1 MKAVMM
7 MFRPCAPTNTR
18 PECFVTYLRGASL
31 LAALA
36 VPGFVVAA
44 PVCSAPEGRVVLQ
57 LQSGPTPS
65 GNAPAGSP
73 QACDLSG
80 LEKLPAR
87 EISTTLPA
95 SLGMPG
101 IHRWKGVS
109 LRYLVEQM
117 GGGERS
123 QIQLKALNDYAI
135 HIPWSDLVRYDP
147 IVAYSRDQ
155 QRMGIR
161 DKGPLILIYPFDGTP
176 QLQAQEYVN
185 RTIWQIN
192 AISVR

>member
-7 MFRPCAPTNTR
+7 MFRPCAPANTR
-18 PECFVTYLRGASL
+18 LDCFVTCLRGASL

-36 VPGFVVAA
+36 VPGLVGAA

-57 LQSGPTPS
+57 LQSGPTSS
-65 GNAPAGSP
+65 GNAQAGGL

-87 EISTTLPA
+87 EISTTLPP

-117 GGGERS
+117 GGGEHS
-123 QIQLKALNDYAI
+123 QIQLRALNDYAI